1 MAARDRAAE
10 RRSTLVCVTARR
22 PLLDRGAETSALERL
37 TADAAGGVGGVV
49 VLEGPAGI
57 GKTALV
63 RLAGELAAEQDL
75 RSLRA
80 TGSEL
85 ETGFPFGVAR
95 QLLERALDELSER
108 DRTRSLWGTAALAA
122 RVLSVDPRIS
132 AERTGLP
139 AAVHALFRL
148 TTNLTRDQPT
158 LITVDDAHWA
168 DATSLQFL
176 HYLARRISDSPTALL
191 IATRPVASPPG
202 SSLLSA
208 LLAVDDVLL
217 IRPNPLSTHAVA
229 ELARLALGVEPAPE
243 FVKSCAD
250 ATGGNAFLLT
260 ELLRA
265 LARDGTRPSTTAA
278 EQIDKTAAEAVGD
291 RISGWLGSLPDSGI
305 AIVRSLAVL
314 GEAELPLLAQHAG
327 VTVEM
332 ARDVCERLDQAA
344 LLDDSDRLRFAHPLV
359 ARAVASTA
367 SAVERSAEHLKAAR
381 LLLEVGAPL
390 DACAVHLLV
399 TRPAADEWVVS
410 VLVDAAAAAT
420 ARGAPAEAIGYLQRA
435 LAEPAPPPL
444 RAELTLELGAA
455 QLRIHQTADAQTTLR
470 RGLELEPLPEIRS
483 AMATVLS
490 QACFLAG
497 DPDAALDVLEHE
509 RASEHDERRLRV
521 LDGNAI
527 ALGLLDPQRSELMRT
542 RLHRYRQMAESEG
555 LREPTLNAL
564 AGAEIVLGAGPG
576 ATGIAL
582 IRQAFAAGL
591 TAFDEH
597 TFTYGWAICAL
608 DAHDLSSE
616 AIVHLDHA
624 LAQARPRADAAT
636 TAYLLS
642 YRAHLALRLGRLAE
656 AEADGRGACELLA
669 RVEDD
674 PSFPLALLDVLVER
688 AAPEE
693 AWELYQ
699 RQEPKGTLQ
708 RSAMVELVGGR
719 VAAAVGRDAEA
730 LPMLLRAGEQLDA
743 MAFRHPQF
751 APWRALAAP
760 LADELGDRELAIR
773 LAAELSE
780 LANRTGAPTAIAQ
793 ALRVHG
799 RLHGDFGALS
809 QSAQVAGG
817 THDLL
822 EYARS
827 LTELGVAQA
836 ASGLRVQSR
845 ETLRSAFATAHEAGA
860 LTLAARARAE
870 LIAAGGRP
878 RRAALK
884 GVDALTPTELQ
895 VARLAAEG
903 QSNRDI
909 ADGLFVSLKTVEQH
923 LARTYAKLEIPGRGE
938 LSAALAGPTPRQ
950 TPLVI

>member
-1 MAARDRAAE
+1 
-10 RRSTLVCVTARR
+10 VTAQR
-22 PLLDRGAETSALERL
+22 PLLDRGAETDALERL
-37 TADAAGGVGGVV
+37 TAEAARGIGGVV

-63 RLAGELAAEQDL
+63 RLAGELAGEQDL
-75 RSLRA
+75 HLLRA

-95 QLLERALDELSER
+95 QLLERALDELSEN

-122 RVLSVDPRIS
+122 RVLSVDPRVS
-132 AERTGLP
+132 AEKTGLP

-176 HYLARRISDSPTALL
+176 HYLARRISDSPIALL

-202 SSLLSA
+202 SSLLNA
-208 LLAVDDVLL
+208 LLAVDDVLVV
-217 IRPNPLSTHAVA
+217 RPEPLSTDAVA
-229 ELARLALGVEPAPE
+229 ELARRALGAEPAPE
-243 FVKSCAD
+243 FVASCAD

-265 LARDGTRPSTTAA
+265 LARDGTQPSSTAA
-278 EQIDKTAAEAVGD
+278 KQIDKSAAEAVGD
-291 RISGWLGSLPDSGI
+291 RIAGWLGSLPDSGI
-305 AIVRSLAVL
+305 AVVRSLAVL
-314 GEAELPLLAQHAG
+314 GEAELPLLARHAG
-327 VTVEM
+327 VPV
-332 ARDVCERLDQAA
+332 DVAAEVCQRLDQAA
-344 LLDDSDRLRFAHPLV
+344 LLDDSDQLRFAHPLV

-367 SAVERSAEHLKAAR
+367 SAVERSAGHLKAAR
-381 LLLEVGAPL
+381 LLLEVDAPL
-390 DACAVHLLV
+390 DACAVHLLL
-399 TRPAADEWVVS
+399 TRPAADDWVVS
-410 VLVDAAAAAT
+410 VLGDAAAAAN

-435 LAEPAPPPL
+435 LAEPA
-444 RAELTLELGAA
+444 RASLGAGLMLELGTA
-455 QLRIHQTADAQTTLR
+455 QLRIHQTAEAQTTLR

-490 QACFLAG
+490 QACFMGG

-509 RASEHDERRLRV
+509 REAEHDEGRLRV

-527 ALGLLDPQRSELMRT
+527 ALGLLDPQRSELTRA
-542 RLHRYRQMAESEG
+542 RLHRYRQMAESGG

-564 AGAEIVLGAGPG
+564 AGAEIVLSAGPG
-576 ATGIAL
+576 ATGVAL
-582 IRQAFAAGL
+582 VRRAFTAGL

-597 TFTYGWAICAL
+597 TFTFGWAICAL

-616 AIVHLDHA
+616 AIVHIDRA

-642 YRAHLALRLGRLAE
+642 YRAHLAMRLGRLAE
-656 AEADGRGACELLA
+656 AEADGRAAYELLA
-669 RVEDD
+669 RVDD
-674 PSFPLALLDVLVER
+674 EASFPPALLDVLVER
-688 AAPEE
+688 AGAEE
-693 AWELYQ
+693 AWELYT
-699 RQEPKGTLQ
+699 RHEPKGSLQ
-708 RSAMVELVGGR
+708 RTAMVDLVGGR
-719 VAAAVGRDAEA
+719 AAVAVGRDAEA

-743 MAFRHPQF
+743 MAFLHPQF

-760 LADELGDRELAIR
+760 LAAELGDRELAVR

-780 LANRTGAPTAIAQ
+780 LADRTGAPTAIAQ

-799 RLHGDFGALS
+799 RVHGDLAALS
-809 QSAQVAGG
+809 RSAQMASG
-817 THDLL
+817 TRDLL

-827 LTELGVAQA
+827 QTELGVAQA
-836 ASGLRVQSR
+836 EGGLREEAR
-845 ETLRSAFATAHEAGA
+845 ETLRGALATAHEAGA

-923 LARTYAKLEIPGRGE
+923 LARTYGKLEISGRNE
-938 LSAALAGPTPRQ
+938 LGAALAGPTPHH
-950 TPLVI
+950 TPPLVI